1 MAQRPLARRIVL
13 NGYYGFDNFGDEL
26 ILLSLIRLLHHFGFS
41 VTVISQS
48 PEITRQRYGVSAV
61 GRFNLI
67 QLLVTLWRS
76 NGFISG
82 GGGLLQDSTGPNSI
96 LYYGGMLAL
105 ARTFGLVTI
114 HGFTSIGPIEKPMMR
129 RIASMALKCCQL
141 VLVRDSRSA
150 TLVEEL
156 TRQRPLET
164 ADAVWLLPPVELT
177 TPIPPNPMVDG
188 KGNVWRIALSLRPH
202 KRFSYPNQE
211 ALARVLADL
220 ITRAT
225 TQVRVELSMVSC
237 EDEMDAPFLQ
247 DFEYLLKMNLAEKTL
262 NRLMVK
268 HVSQHQALVTLAASH
283 WVMGM
288 RYHAIVASL
297 LNQRPVFA
305 LDYDPKVQA
314 LVENLGLPAQAV
326 DDVMDLTVVRVLNS
340 VVPEEEIDLTPL
352 KKQVDLGFQA
362 IRVLLEST

>member
-1 MAQRPLARRIVL
+1 MAQRPLARRIIL

-26 ILLSLIRLLHHFGFS
+26 ILLSFIRLLHHFGFS

-48 PEITRQRYGVSAV
+48 PEITRQRYGVSAI
-61 GRFNLI
+61 GRYNLL
-67 QLLVTLWRS
+67 QLFITFLRS

-82 GGGLLQDSTGPNSI
+82 GGGLLQNSTGPNSI

-114 HGFTSIGPIEKPMMR
+114 HAFTSIGPIEGAAMR
-129 RIASMALKCCQL
+129 RIAGMALKCCQL
-141 VLVRDSRSA
+141 VLVRDSKSA
-150 TLVEEL
+150 ALVEEI
-156 TRQRPLET
+156 TQQRPLET
-164 ADAVWLLPPVELT
+164 ADAVWLLPPVELS

-220 ITRAT
+220 ITRAA
-225 TQVRVELSMVSC
+225 TQVKVELSMVSC

-247 DFEYLLKMNLAEKTL
+247 EFESLLISNLSETTQGCL
-262 NRLMVK
+262 TVQ
-268 HVSQHQALVTLAASH
+268 HVSQHQALVTLASSH

-297 LNQRPVFA
+297 LNSRPVFA

-314 LVENLGLPAQAV
+314 LAEDLSLPVQAV
-326 DDVMDLTVVRVLNS
+326 DDIIDLTLVRVLNS
-340 VVPEEEIDLTPL
+340 VVPDEEIDLTPL

-362 IRVLLEST
+362 IRVLFEST

>member
-1 MAQRPLARRIVL
+1 MAQRPLARRIIL

-26 ILLSLIRLLHHFGFS
+26 ILLSLIRLLQHFGFS

-48 PEITRQRYGVSAV
+48 PEITRQRYGVSAI
-61 GRFNLI
+61 GRYNLLQLFFN
-67 QLLVTLWRS
+67 LWRS

-82 GGGLLQDSTGPNSI
+82 GGGLLQDSTGPNSV

-105 ARTFGLVTI
+105 ARMFGLVTI
-114 HGFTSIGPIEKPMMR
+114 HGFTSVGPIERNIMR
-129 RIASMALKCCQL
+129 RIAGIALNCCHL
-141 VLVRDSRSA
+141 VLVRDSKSA

-156 TRQRPLET
+156 TLKRPLET
-164 ADAVWLLPPVELT
+164 ADAVWLLPPVELPM
-177 TPIPPNPMVDG
+177 PIPPNPMVEG

-220 ITRAT
+220 MTRAA
-225 TQVRVELSMVSC
+225 TQVRVELSLVSC
-237 EDEMDAPFLQ
+237 EDEMDAPFLKE
-247 DFEYLLKMNLAEKTL
+247 FEGLLIAHLSEKTRH
-262 NRLMVK
+262 RLSIQ
-268 HVSQHQALVTLAASH
+268 HVSQHQALVTLASSH

-297 LNQRPVFA
+297 LNKRPVFA

-314 LVENLGLPAQAV
+314 LVEALGLPAQAV
-326 DDVMDLTVVRVLNS
+326 DDIIDLTPVRVLHS
-340 VVPEEEIDLTPL
+340 VVPDEEVDLTPL
-352 KKQVDLGFQA
+352 KKQVDVGFQA